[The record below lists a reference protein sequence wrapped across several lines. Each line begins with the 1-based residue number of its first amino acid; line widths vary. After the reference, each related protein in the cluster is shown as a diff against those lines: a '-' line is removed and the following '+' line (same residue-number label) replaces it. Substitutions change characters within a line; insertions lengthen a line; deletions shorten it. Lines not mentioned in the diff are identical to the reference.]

1 MEIVRVAVLG
11 VAAVLL
17 ALWLKNDRP
26 EYGIYLSLA
35 AGIIILSLAVSQLSA
50 VVDTISKI
58 ASYISIDK
66 KYITILLKVTG
77 VAYICEFAANL
88 CRDSGYA
95 SVASQIEMAGKI
107 SIMVMSLPVMMSLI
121 DTIESFL
128 Q

>member
-50 VVDTISKI
+50 VVDTIFKI
-58 ASYISIDK
+58 ASYIYIDK